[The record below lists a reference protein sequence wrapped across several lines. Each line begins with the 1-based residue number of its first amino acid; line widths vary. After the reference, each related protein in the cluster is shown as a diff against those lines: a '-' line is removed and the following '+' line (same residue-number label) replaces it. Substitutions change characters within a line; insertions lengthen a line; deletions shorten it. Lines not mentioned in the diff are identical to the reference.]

1 MLKVS
6 LAAPGGGKRERSSGA
21 REAVDAS
28 QDRQDRASHAA
39 TGSPRERRRGSWCD
53 HAPGPV
59 THQPLVTTRRPPLPS
74 SASSGRG
81 DTGRHGPW
89 PHRSRCR
96 SSPAQRI
103 ASRGRDGARRWVIRW
118 AEPAVRGRIR
128 PNAEH
133 LRARWFCPICR
144 YFVAWRPY
152 ESHASHARGRWF
164 ETRRAHQRLLLA
176 GAFRAAQRSSWTVVE
191 DRERESL
198 PAALAGPRRREA
210 RPVHRLTRER
220 SPV

>member
-28 QDRQDRASHAA
+28 QDPQDRASHAA

-133 LRARWFCPICR
+133 LRARWSVRFAGISWRGGPTKAMLHTREDAGSKPAAPIK
-144 YFVAWRPY
+144 
-152 ESHASHARGRWF
+152 
-164 ETRRAHQRLLLA
+164 RLLLA
-176 GAFRAAQRSSWTVVE
+176 GASAQHSGAPGLWSRIESVSRCRPPWQGHADARRGRSI
-191 DRERESL
+191 
-198 PAALAGPRRREA
+198 A
-210 RPVHRLTRER
+210 
-220 SPV
+220 